1 MSGPLDGVVV
11 VDLTR
16 VLSGPL
22 ATMML
27 GDLGARVI
35 KVEQP
40 GTGDETRQWGPPF
53 VDGVSTYF
61 LSCNRNKESIALD
74 LKSEAGKETLT
85 RLIRHADV
93 LAENFRTGV
102 LDRLGFSVERLRELN
117 PGLVVLS
124 ISGFGHDGP
133 EGGRPGY
140 DAIVQGEAGI
150 MSVTGP
156 AADQPTKMGLSI
168 CDVLAGMNGA
178 YGVVAA
184 LYERARTGRG
194 KVVRTSLLASAVGAH
209 TYQGTRWTVAREVP
223 AAIGN
228 DHPSIAPY
236 GTFRCADGL
245 IQIGVANQG
254 LWAKFAP
261 LVGIDPDEPRFA
273 TIPDR
278 SRRRAELT
286 AEIERALAAGTRD
299 DWLARLSAQGIPAGA
314 IRTLDEVYEWDQT
327 RSQGL
332 VVTADHPELGPI
344 ELPGPPVRFDEAG
357 PAAPGTAGRDGGHAP
372 PVHRAPPLLGQH
384 ADEIMAWLD
393 ERDAAA
399 APAEGAAERAGE

>member
-1 MSGPLDGVVV
+1 MSGPLDGIVVL
-11 VDLTR
+11 DLTR
-16 VLSGPL
+16 VLSGPH

-53 VDGVSTYF
+53 ATAPGQEAGDSGVSTYF
-61 LSCNRNKESIALD
+61 LSCNRNKESITLD
-74 LKSEAGKETLT
+74 LKSDDGKATLA

-102 LDRLGFSVERLRELN
+102 LDRLGFPVERLHEIN
-117 PGLVVLS
+117 PALVILS

-156 AADQPTKMGLSI
+156 SPDQPTKMGLSI

-184 LYERARTGRG
+184 LYERTRTGRG
-194 KVVRTSLLASAVGAH
+194 RVVRTSLLASAIGAH
-209 TYQGTRWTVAREVP
+209 AYQGTRWTVAGEVP
-223 AAIGN
+223 QAIGN
-228 DHPSIAPY
+228 EHPSIAPY

-245 IQIGVANQG
+245 LQVGVANQG
-254 LWAKFAP
+254 LWRRFAP
-261 LVGIDPDEPRFA
+261 VVGVDPDDARFA
-273 TIPDR
+273 TVPDR
-278 SRRRAELT
+278 SRNRVELT
-286 AEIERALAAGTRD
+286 ALIEKALAHGNREH
-299 DWLARLSAQGIPAGA
+299 WLARLGELGVPAGA
-314 IRTLDEVYEWDQT
+314 IRSFDEVYEWDQT

-332 VVTADHPELGPI
+332 VVGVDHPTLGRI
-344 ELPGPPVRFDEAG
+344 ELPGPALRLDG
-357 PAAPGTAGRDGGHAP
+357 PGTPEHTAP
-372 PVHRAPPLLGQH
+372 PELGQH
-384 ADEIMAWLD
+384 THSVLAWLD
-393 ERDAAA
+393 EVDS
-399 APAEGAAERAGE
+399 

>member
-1 MSGPLDGVVV
+1 LSGPLDGVVV

-27 GDLGARVI
+27 ADLGARVI

-40 GTGDETRQWGPPF
+40 GSGDETRQWGPPI

-61 LSCNRNKESIALD
+61 LSCNRNKESVTLD
-74 LKSEAGKETLT
+74 LKSEAGKSTLT
-85 RLIRHADV
+85 RLIKQADV
-93 LAENFRTGV
+93 LAENFRSGV
-102 LDRLGFSVERLRELN
+102 LDRLGFGTERLHELN
-117 PGLVVLS
+117 PALVVLS
-124 ISGFGHDGP
+124 VSGFGHDGP

-156 AADQPTKMGLSI
+156 APGEPTKVGLSI

-194 KVVRTSLLASAVGAH
+194 KVVRTSLLASAIGAH

-223 AAIGN
+223 EAIGN

-254 LWAKFAP
+254 LWEKFAP
-261 LVGIDPDEPRFA
+261 LVGIDPRDGRFA
-273 TIPDR
+273 TPAGR
-278 SRRRAELT
+278 SSRRAELSV
-286 AEIERALAAGTRD
+286 EIEQALAGGTRQ
-299 DWLARLSAQGIPAGA
+299 DWLGRLAERGIPAGA
-314 IRTLDEVYEWDQT
+314 IRGLDEVYEWTQT
-327 RSQGL
+327 RAQGL
-332 VVTADHPELGPI
+332 VVEVDHPQLGRI
-344 ELPGPPVRFDEAG
+344 ELPGPPLRFDG
-357 PAAPGTAGRDGGHAP
+357 DDGRT
-372 PVHRAPPLLGQH
+372 HRAPPLLGQH
-384 ADEIMAWLD
+384 NESVLEWLS
-393 ERDAAA
+393 EV
-399 APAEGAAERAGE
+399 EK

>member
-1 MSGPLDGVVV
+1 MSGPLDGIVVL
-11 VDLTR
+11 DLTR
-16 VLSGPL
+16 VLSGPH

-53 VDGVSTYF
+53 ATAPGQEAGDSGVSTYF
-61 LSCNRNKESIALD
+61 LSCNRNKESITLD
-74 LKSEAGKETLT
+74 LKSDDGKATLT

-102 LDRLGFSVERLRELN
+102 LDRLGFPVERLHEIN
-117 PGLVVLS
+117 PALVILS

-156 AADQPTKMGLSI
+156 SPDQPTKMGLSI

-184 LYERARTGRG
+184 LYERTRTGRG
-194 KVVRTSLLASAVGAH
+194 RVVRTSLLASAIGAH
-209 TYQGTRWTVAREVP
+209 AYQGTRWTVAGEVP
-223 AAIGN
+223 QAIGN
-228 DHPSIAPY
+228 EHPSLAPY

-245 IQIGVANQG
+245 LQIGVANQG
-254 LWAKFAP
+254 LWRRFAP
-261 LVGIDPDEPRFA
+261 VVGVDPGDARFA
-273 TIPDR
+273 TVPDR
-278 SRRRAELT
+278 SRNRVELT
-286 AEIERALAAGTRD
+286 VLIEKALAHGTRE
-299 DWLARLSAQGIPAGA
+299 DWLARLGELGVPAGA
-314 IRTLDEVYEWDQT
+314 IRSFDEVYEWDQT

-332 VVTADHPELGPI
+332 VVEVDHPTLGRI
-344 ELPGPPVRFDEAG
+344 ELPGPALRLDG
-357 PAAPGTAGRDGGHAP
+357 PGASGHTAP
-372 PVHRAPPLLGQH
+372 PELGQH
-384 ADEIMAWLD
+384 TRSVLAWLD
-393 ERDAAA
+393 EVDS
-399 APAEGAAERAGE
+399 

>member
-1 MSGPLDGVVV
+1 MNGPLEGIVVL
-11 VDLTR
+11 DLTR
-16 VLSGPL
+16 VLAGPH
-22 ATMML
+22 ASMML
-27 GDLGARVI
+27 ADLGARVI

-53 VDGVSTYF
+53 ANAPGEDDGTPGVSTYF
-61 LSCNRNKESIALD
+61 LSCNRNKESITLD
-74 LKSEAGKETLT
+74 LKSDDGKATLT

-102 LDRLGFSVERLRELN
+102 LDRLGFTVERLHEIN
-117 PGLVVLS
+117 PGLVILS

-156 AADQPTKMGLSI
+156 APDQPTKMGMSI

-184 LYERARTGRG
+184 LYERTRTGRG
-194 KVVRTSLLASAVGAH
+194 RVIRTSLLASVVGAH
-209 TYQGTRWTVAREVP
+209 AYQGTRWTVAGEVP

-236 GTFRCADGL
+236 GSFRCADGL
-245 IQIGVANQG
+245 VQVGVANQG
-254 LWAKFAP
+254 LWRRFAP
-261 LVGIDPDEPRFA
+261 LVGIDPDDARFA
-273 TIPDR
+273 TVPDR
-278 SRRRAELT
+278 SRNRPELT
-286 AEIERALAAGTRD
+286 TLIEKAFAHGTRG
-299 DWLARLSAQGIPAGA
+299 DWLARLAEAGIPAGA
-314 IRTLDEVYEWDQT
+314 IRSIDEVYEWDQT

-332 VVTADHPELGPI
+332 VVEVDHPSLGRI
-344 ELPGPPVRFDEAG
+344 ELPGPPLRFEGAE
-357 PAAPGTAGRDGGHAP
+357 PRVHTAP
-372 PVHRAPPLLGQH
+372 PELGQH
-384 ADEIMAWLD
+384 THAVLTWLD
-393 ERDAAA
+393 EVDS
-399 APAEGAAERAGE
+399 

>member
-1 MSGPLDGVVV
+1 MSGPLDGIVVL
-11 VDLTR
+11 DLTR
-16 VLSGPL
+16 VLSGPH

-53 VDGVSTYF
+53 ATAPGQEAGDSGVSTYF
-61 LSCNRNKESIALD
+61 LSCNRNKESITLD
-74 LKSEAGKETLT
+74 LKSDDGKATLT

-102 LDRLGFSVERLRELN
+102 LDRLGFPVERLHEIN
-117 PGLVVLS
+117 PALVILS

-156 AADQPTKMGLSI
+156 SPDQPTKMGLSI

-184 LYERARTGRG
+184 LYERTRTGRG
-194 KVVRTSLLASAVGAH
+194 RVVRTSLLASAIGAH
-209 TYQGTRWTVAREVP
+209 AYQGTRWTVAGEVP
-223 AAIGN
+223 QAIGN
-228 DHPSIAPY
+228 EHPSLAPY

-245 IQIGVANQG
+245 LQIGVANQG
-254 LWAKFAP
+254 LWRRFAP
-261 LVGIDPDEPRFA
+261 VVGVDPGDARFA
-273 TIPDR
+273 TVPDR
-278 SRRRAELT
+278 SRNRVELT
-286 AEIERALAAGTRD
+286 VLIEKALAHGTREH
-299 DWLARLSAQGIPAGA
+299 WLARLGELGVPAGA
-314 IRTLDEVYEWDQT
+314 IRSFDEVYEWDQT

-332 VVTADHPELGPI
+332 VVEVDHPTLGRI
-344 ELPGPPVRFDEAG
+344 ELPGPALRLDG
-357 PAAPGTAGRDGGHAP
+357 PGAPGHTAP
-372 PVHRAPPLLGQH
+372 PELGQH
-384 ADEIMAWLD
+384 TRSVLAWLD
-393 ERDAAA
+393 EVDS
-399 APAEGAAERAGE
+399 